1 MCQLPM
7 FRVEMEG
14 VLEEEG
20 SVECEDGAK
29 MGSAEAEGNGG
40 REARRMRRQ
49 ERTRRDP
56 YTLPVRRR
64 ASVSL
69 GLNLNR
75 TGRDRGVIRARERE
89 FRHLRVTS
97 AEYPLES

>member
-1 MCQLPM
+1 M

-29 MGSAEAEGNGG
+29 MGSAEAEGNEG
-40 REARRMRRQ
+40 REARRLRKQ
-49 ERTRRDP
+49 ELTRRDP

-64 ASVSL
+64 ASQPRSQPQSNGSGSGCHSRSRKGIL
-69 GLNLNR
+69 KSSGN
-75 TGRDRGVIRARERE
+75 I
-89 FRHLRVTS
+89 S
-97 AEYPLES
+97 

>member
-1 MCQLPM
+1 MKSVCQLTM

-14 VLEEEG
+14 VLEEAG

-29 MGSAEAEGNGG
+29 MGSAEEEGNGG

-64 ASVSL
+64 ASASL
-69 GLNLNR
+69 SGLNLNR
-75 TGRDRGVIRARERE
+75 TVGIGMPSE
-89 FRHLRVTS
+89 LVTRCLKRIPTS
-97 AEYPLES
+97 